1 MSELSKV
8 DIYRQI
14 DVLRQSLL
22 DLTMRN
28 QLLNFRPRSMTVEV
42 TEGELAEIYDR
53 LVLKKS
59 KRKLL
64 QFIPRADSE
73 TTTGA
78 SYNKNKGYKDRSP
91 GYNDN
96 THFENKEDHDSDV
109 DQKSPL
115 TGGSQTTTGK
125 SLSTTDNGIKKVDH
139 GDFSAD
145 ELVKEPQFQ
154 ENDLEDELSTSDD
167 IADDTEAPDEV
178 EVNSPDFSDTE
189 MDNEAL
195 APEESL
201 LWEAPS
207 LDQETLEKNKEIFL
221 STDLT
226 PSELQRRLF
235 YINQR
240 ARSMMEEQGYNILY
254 LAMGFLKWQ
263 ESNGTP
269 GDREAPLILIPVE
282 LERRRVKGSF
292 KLRWTGEDIIPNIS
306 LQAKLLDYGVE
317 IPDFEMPRT
326 QEGVDE
332 YLDQVNESIS
342 HEKGWE
348 VKDKVYL
355 GFFSFTKFVMYKD
368 LDPESWPEDMPLEEN
383 PLIKAIF
390 DPAEEELS
398 PGFQEDQVDVK
409 LSSED
414 VYHVMDAD
422 SSQIAVIED
431 VKHGRDLVV
440 EGPPGTGKSQTIVNL
455 IAELLARGNTVLF
468 VSEKMAALEV
478 VKGRLDR
485 VGLGE
490 FCLELH
496 SKKSQK
502 KDVLEKLESVLRN
515 PKPID
520 LSMDDDLST
529 IEELKSDLNEYVTL
543 LHSPYAKINWTP
555 YQLFGVK
562 ERSLHHFEKIGTK
575 MPRFVVKNS
584 KTCTLREWQ
593 RTINKFKE
601 LGELYKLVKPVSYNP
616 WKYTHPDPILP
627 AEEEEIETLLDETV
641 DTLHELNLKA
651 ENLSKISGV
660 NIPVTLEDTEH
671 LIATVEIISSFPSL
685 ERELI
690 LNTKW
695 DYDKLQ
701 VYNLIKSLE
710 EYKAK
715 TKGLKR
721 FKEGVL
727 DEDISSLLINF
738 QEQKPKLL
746 KFLSGDFKKAKKRI
760 GKLYLGKTPENDEVI
775 LQDLEE
781 LIKCQKL
788 QLKIRAQD
796 ELARSLFG
804 SHWKREESEAENLK
818 AISEWILKFRQALEE
833 GRITEKILIILDSA
847 QQYEIKQITRE
858 MHQDYDQILDY
869 INQLDSYLHFDPD
882 SALGNSLT
890 KSPIDYLVSQISLLK
905 VGLSGLQNWSRFSSS
920 RVECLETV
928 GKNLVELADKDE
940 IEATDIIPCLEGNFA
955 DSLLRS
961 LFLQEPSLSRFVGE
975 VHEKKINE
983 FRELDSKIIN
993 LNRFR
998 IAQELHQNRPSLSG
1012 TASPRSELGVLK
1024 SEFSRKR
1031 GHMPIR
1037 KLLSICGGI
1046 IQSIKPCFMMS
1057 PLSIAQY
1064 LDPYSVK
1071 NLRFDYV
1078 IFDEASQVKPE
1089 DALGALL
1096 RARCA
1101 VIMGDTRQLP
1111 PTSFFD
1117 ILIDVESDD
1126 YDLAV
1131 LADMESIL
1139 HLCKRSF
1146 PSKMLR
1152 WHYRSRHESL
1162 IAVSNQEF
1170 YDNHLLIY
1178 PSPSQDS
1185 EELGLKLVH
1194 LPETVYDRGKTATN
1208 RAEAKAVIKAVF
1220 DHYQKYGSTK
1230 SLGVGTFNVRQQQAI
1245 LEELELQL
1253 KLNPKMESYFKGNHG
1268 EHFFVKNLET
1278 IQGDERDV
1286 IMVSVGYGFDSEG
1299 NLSHNF
1305 GPVNQDGGE
1314 RRLNVLLTRAREKCL
1329 IFSNFRGR
1337 DLQLSSSAPFG
1348 LRALKEFLEYAE
1360 KKTLTQQDL
1369 VQNNADDAFEE
1380 AVSEFLTEHGYEIH
1394 RRVGCAGFR
1403 VDLAVVDPEYPGRYL
1418 LGIACDGP
1426 MYQTSRVAR
1435 DRDRLRQQILKGLGW
1450 RFYRLWST
1458 DWYRNR
1464 ADVQKRLLAIIEEL
1478 LKEERAEEVIPPVEE
1493 DGIDSPVEDLEDGES
1508 VISSTEDGTDQ
1519 EKDTD
1524 LSHVDEAV
1532 PPIPNGKGEID
1543 SPLNDLPPNDSSLND
1558 SPLDTS
1564 SLDETET
1571 HSKRLEIE
1579 EKEETNYSIENSTDF
1594 PELEE
1599 ILESEKEE
1607 SEKESSSDSQMR
1619 KEGKEE
1625 LSNYMICEDTG
1636 VPVSGDIHSQPVGD
1650 IARAAMKVVE
1660 VEGPIHYNEVV
1671 KRIRTYWGLSR
1682 AGRRVQTVM
1691 KEAINL
1697 GLMDGQIIQKG
1708 DFLYY
1713 KDAPVVV
1720 RRRTGNP
1727 PAKMDLISPEEIA
1740 AAVKI
1745 ILKSQYATQTDEL
1758 IREVS
1763 RLFGAKVTRG
1773 PAISRIK
1780 GVIDDLI
1787 QKGEIEER
1795 PDGMVDL
1802 IRE

>member
-8 DIYRQI
+8 DIYSQI

-42 TEGELAEIYDR
+42 KEGELAEIYDR

-64 QFIPRADSE
+64 QFIPRGESEGTSNSTDSTYRTTSFTTDEGDKDNNLTVRGQSNNRESTSTVDKRITIAD
-73 TTTGA
+73 G
-78 SYNKNKGYKDRSP
+78 
-91 GYNDN
+91 
-96 THFENKEDHDSDV
+96 EDLTSTAVYDKLV
-109 DQKSPL
+109 GEKSPEVNF
-115 TGGSQTTTGK
+115 QDD
-125 SLSTTDNGIKKVDH
+125 LSAMDAEATPTDFPDGT
-139 GDFSAD
+139 
-145 ELVKEPQFQ
+145 
-154 ENDLEDELSTSDD
+154 LEDLG
-167 IADDTEAPDEV
+167 
-178 EVNSPDFSDTE
+178 
-189 MDNEAL
+189 
-195 APEESL
+195 PEESSL

-263 ESNGTP
+263 ETNGTP

-292 KLRWTGEDIIPNIS
+292 KLRWTGEDIISNIS

-317 IPDFEMPRT
+317 LPDFEMPRT
-326 QEGVDE
+326 PEGVDE
-332 YLDQVNESIS
+332 YLDQVTESIS
-342 HEKGWE
+342 HEKNWE
-348 VKDKVYL
+348 VRDKVYL

-368 LDPESWPEDMPLEEN
+368 LDPDSWPEDMPLEEN

-390 DPAEEELS
+390 DPTEEELG
-398 PGFQEDQVDVK
+398 PGFQENQVDVK
-409 LSSED
+409 LSSEN

-478 VKGRLDR
+478 VKGRLDS

-515 PKPID
+515 PKPVD

-529 IEELKSDLNEYVTL
+529 IEELKSDINEYVTI
-543 LHSPYAKINWTP
+543 LHSPYAEIKWTP

-562 ERSLHHFEKIGTK
+562 EKSLHHFEKNDTR
-575 MPRFVVKNS
+575 MPRFTMDNS
-584 KTCTLREWQ
+584 ESCTLRQWQ

-601 LGELYKLVKPVSYNP
+601 LVELYKLVKPVSYNP
-616 WKYTHPDPILP
+616 WKSTRPDPILP
-627 AEEEEIETLLDETV
+627 AEEEEIETLLGKTIK
-641 DTLHELNLKA
+641 TLNELNLKA
-651 ENLSKISGV
+651 ETLSKISGV
-660 NIPVTLEDTEH
+660 KIPTTLEEMEH
-671 LIATVEIISSFPSL
+671 LIAAVEIISSFPSL

-710 EYKAK
+710 EFKSKAK
-715 TKGLKR
+715 GLRR
-721 FKEGVL
+721 FKKDVL
-727 DEDISSLLINF
+727 DEDIPSLLLSF

-760 GKLYLGKTPENDEVI
+760 GKLYQGKPPESDEII

-781 LIKCQKL
+781 LIRCQEL
-788 QLKIRAQD
+788 RLKIRKQD
-796 ELARSLFG
+796 DLARSLFG
-804 SHWKREESEAENLK
+804 SHWKAEESEAENLQE
-818 AISEWILKFRQALEE
+818 ISEWILKFRKALEE
-833 GRITEKILIILDSA
+833 GSITEKILIILDSA
-847 QQYEIKQITRE
+847 EQYEIRQTTQE
-858 MHQDYDQILDY
+858 MHQDYDQILQY
-869 INQLDSYLHFDPD
+869 ISQLDSFLHFKQD
-882 SALGNSLT
+882 SALGESLT
-890 KSPIDYLVSQISLLK
+890 KSPLDYLLSQISLLK
-905 VGLSGLQNWSRFSSS
+905 VGLSTLQNWSRFSSS
-920 RVECLETV
+920 RMECQETV
-928 GKNLVELADKDE
+928 GKNLVELVDKDE

-961 LFLQEPSLSRFVGE
+961 LFLEQPSLSRFVGD
-975 VHEKKINE
+975 VHEKKISE
-983 FRELDSKIIN
+983 FRELDRKIIT

-998 IAQELHQNRPSLSG
+998 IAQELHQNRPSLSS

-1046 IQSIKPCFMMS
+1046 IQTIKPCFMMS

-1170 YDNHLLIY
+1170 YDSHLLIY

-1185 EELGLKLVH
+1185 DELGLKLVH

-1208 RAEAKAVIKAVF
+1208 QAEAKAVIKAVF
-1220 DHYQKYGSTK
+1220 DHYKQYGDEK

-1253 KLNPKMESYFKGNHG
+1253 KLNPSMEKYFKSNQE

-1286 IMVSVGYGFDSEG
+1286 IMISVGYGFDSEG

-1329 IFSNFRGR
+1329 IFSNFRGH
-1337 DLQLSSSAPFG
+1337 DLQLSSNAPFG

-1360 KKTLTQQDL
+1360 KKTLRHREP
-1369 VQNNADDAFEE
+1369 VQTTADDAFEE
-1380 AVSEFLTEHGYEIH
+1380 AIYEFLSEHGYEIH
-1394 RRVGCAGFR
+1394 LRVGCAGFR

-1435 DRDRLRQQILKGLGW
+1435 DRDRLRQQILNGLGW
-1450 RFYRLWST
+1450 QFYSLWST

-1464 ADVQKRLLAIIEEL
+1464 AEVQKRLLAIIEEL
-1478 LKEERAEEVIPPVEE
+1478 LGEERPEEVIPPVEE
-1493 DGIDSPVEDLEDGES
+1493 MEIVSPVEEGEGEVSSTVEEIADDEHYDLPHEEDTAHVGES
-1508 VISSTEDGTDQ
+1508 ETSSPR
-1519 EKDTD
+1519 
-1524 LSHVDEAV
+1524 EADDITQMV
-1532 PPIPNGKGEID
+1532 EETGEISKLIGK
-1543 SPLNDLPPNDSSLND
+1543 SPEIGSTSEGSENIPQDIIE
-1558 SPLDTS
+1558 SPS
-1564 SLDETET
+1564 ET
-1571 HSKRLEIE
+1571 
-1579 EKEETNYSIENSTDF
+1579 KEVK
-1594 PELEE
+1594 
-1599 ILESEKEE
+1599 KEA
-1607 SEKESSSDSQMR
+1607 KD
-1619 KEGKEE
+1619 E
-1625 LSNYMICEDTG
+1625 LSDYMICEDTG
-1636 VPVSGDIHSQPVGD
+1636 IPVSGEFHNQPVGD
-1650 IARAAMKVVE
+1650 VARAAMKVVE
-1660 VEGPIHYNEVV
+1660 IEGPIHYDEVV
-1671 KRIRTYWGLSR
+1671 RRIRTCWGLSR
-1682 AGRRVQTVM
+1682 AGRRVQEVM

-1697 GLMDGQIIQKG
+1697 GLMDGQITQK
-1708 DFLYY
+1708 DEFLYY
-1713 KDAPVVV
+1713 KDAPIVV

-1740 AAVKI
+1740 AAVRI
-1745 ILKSQYATQTDEL
+1745 ILESQYATQVDEL
-1758 IREVS
+1758 VREVS

-1773 PAISRIK
+1773 PAIKRIK
-1780 GVIDDLI
+1780 KIINDMIHNGD
-1787 QKGEIEER
+1787 IEER
-1795 PDGMVDL
+1795 PDGMVDFV
-1802 IRE
+1802 RD

>member
-42 TEGELAEIYDR
+42 KEGELAEIYDR

-64 QFIPRADSE
+64 QFIPREESGETYQPTDSAHKN
-73 TTTGA
+73 A
-78 SYNKNKGYKDRSP
+78 SFNKDGEEESP
-91 GYNDN
+91 IIVMDQN
-96 THFENKEDHDSDV
+96 TS
-109 DQKSPL
+109 KSAS
-115 TGGSQTTTGK
+115 GI
-125 SLSTTDNGIKKVDH
+125 DNGNKIVD
-139 GDFSAD
+139 GENLTSPAVSD
-145 ELVKEPQFQ
+145 ELVIEK
-154 ENDLEDELSTSDD
+154 
-167 IADDTEAPDEV
+167 
-178 EVNSPDFSDTE
+178 SPE
-189 MDNEAL
+189 MDVHDDLSSDMDAELTDFPDTNGISEVL
-195 APEESL
+195 APEESSL
-201 LWEAPS
+201 LWESPS

-221 STDLT
+221 PTDLT

-263 ESNGTP
+263 ETNGTP

-292 KLRWTGEDIIPNIS
+292 KLRWTGEDIISNIS

-317 IPDFEMPRT
+317 LPDFEMART
-326 QEGVDE
+326 PEGVDE
-332 YLDQVNESIS
+332 YLDQVTEAIS
-342 HEKGWE
+342 HKKNWE
-348 VKDKVYL
+348 VRDKIYL

-390 DPAEEELS
+390 DPAEEEIG
-398 PGFQEDQVDVK
+398 PGFREDQVDMK

-431 VKHGRDLVV
+431 VKNGRDLVV

-478 VKGRLDR
+478 VKGRLDS

-515 PKPID
+515 PKPVD
-520 LSMDDDLST
+520 LPMDDDLNT

-543 LHSPYAKINWTP
+543 LHSPYAEIKWTP
-555 YQLFGVK
+555 YQFFGFK
-562 ERSLHHFEKIGTK
+562 EKALHHFEKNNAK
-575 MPRFVVKNS
+575 MPRFTMDNS
-584 KTCTLREWQ
+584 ESCTLREWQ

-616 WKYTHPDPILP
+616 WKFTRPDPILP
-627 AEEEEIETLLDETV
+627 AEEEEIENILVKTIGTLN
-641 DTLHELNLKA
+641 ELNLKA
-651 ENLSKISGV
+651 ETLSTISGV
-660 NIPVTLEDTEH
+660 KIPATLEEMEH
-671 LIATVEIISSFPSL
+671 LVAAVEIISSFPSL

-710 EYKAK
+710 EFKSKAK
-715 TKGLKR
+715 GLRR
-721 FKEGVL
+721 FKKEVL
-727 DEDISSLLINF
+727 DEDISSLLVAF

-760 GKLYLGKTPENDEVI
+760 GKLYQGKPPESDEII

-781 LIKCQKL
+781 LIRCQEL
-788 QLKIRAQD
+788 RLKIRNQD
-796 ELARSLFG
+796 DLARSLFG
-804 SHWKREESEAENLK
+804 SHWKAEESEAENLQD
-818 AISEWILKFRQALEE
+818 ISEWILKFRKALEE
-833 GRITEKILIILDSA
+833 GRITEKILIILDSVE
-847 QQYEIKQITRE
+847 QYEIKQITQE
-858 MHQDYDQILDY
+858 MHQDYDQILQY
-869 INQLDSYLHFDPD
+869 INQLDSFLHFDHD
-882 SALGNSLT
+882 SALGASLT
-890 KSPIDYLVSQISLLK
+890 KSPLDYLLSQISLLK
-905 VGLSGLQNWSRFSSS
+905 VGLSALQNWSRFSSS
-920 RVECLETV
+920 RMECLQTV
-928 GKNLVELADKDE
+928 GKNLVELVDRDE
-940 IEATDIIPCLEGNFA
+940 IEATDIIPCLEGNFS
-955 DSLLRS
+955 DSLLRN
-961 LFLQEPSLSRFVGE
+961 LFLEQPSISRFVGD
-975 VHEKKINE
+975 VHEKKISE
-983 FRELDSKIIN
+983 FRELDRKIIT

-998 IAQELHQNRPSLSG
+998 IAQELHQNRPSLSS

-1046 IQSIKPCFMMS
+1046 IQNIKPCFMMS

-1078 IFDEASQVKPE
+1078 VFDEASQVKPE

-1185 EELGLKLVH
+1185 QELGLKLVH

-1208 RAEAKAVIKAVF
+1208 REEAKTVIKSVF
-1220 DHYQKYGSTK
+1220 NHYKQYGDTK

-1253 KLNPKMESYFKGNHG
+1253 KLNPSMEKYFKTNQE

-1299 NLSHNF
+1299 RLSHNF

-1337 DLQLSSSAPFG
+1337 DLQLNSTAPFG

-1360 KKTLTQQDL
+1360 KKTLRQHDM
-1369 VQNNADDAFEE
+1369 VQTTADDAFEE
-1380 AVSEFLTEHGYEIH
+1380 AVFEFLSERGYEIH

-1450 RFYRLWST
+1450 RFHRLWST

-1464 ADVQKRLLAIIEEL
+1464 AEVQKRLLAIIEEL
-1478 LKEERAEEVIPPVEE
+1478 MGEERPLEVIPPVEE
-1493 DGIDSPVEDLEDGES
+1493 LEIVSPVEGEEGGGVSSTVEGEEGKLSSTVDEIPNDRTSDLPPVEDNIHVEENETSPPLRKTDDTAQIVEETVEISKSIGELGEKDSSIERSVNISEDIIDSPPGT
-1508 VISSTEDGTDQ
+1508 TEV
-1519 EKDTD
+1519 KK
-1524 LSHVDEAV
+1524 EA
-1532 PPIPNGKGEID
+1532 
-1543 SPLNDLPPNDSSLND
+1543 ND
-1558 SPLDTS
+1558 
-1564 SLDETET
+1564 
-1571 HSKRLEIE
+1571 
-1579 EKEETNYSIENSTDF
+1579 
-1594 PELEE
+1594 
-1599 ILESEKEE
+1599 
-1607 SEKESSSDSQMR
+1607 
-1619 KEGKEE
+1619 E
-1625 LSNYMICEDTG
+1625 LSDYTVCEDTG
-1636 VPVSGDIHSQPVGD
+1636 VQVSGEFHNQPVGD

-1660 VEGPIHYNEVV
+1660 IEGPIHYDELVR
-1671 KRIRTYWGLSR
+1671 RIRTYWGLSR
-1682 AGRRVQTVM
+1682 AGRRVQEVM
-1691 KEAINL
+1691 KEAIKL

-1727 PAKMDLISPEEIA
+1727 PAKMDLISPEEIE
-1740 AAVKI
+1740 AAVRI
-1745 ILKSQYATQTDEL
+1745 ILESQYATQTNEL
-1758 IREVS
+1758 VREVS

-1773 PAISRIK
+1773 PAITRIK
-1780 GVIDDLI
+1780 GVINDMI

-1795 PDGMVDL
+1795 PDGMVDF
-1802 IRE
+1802 IRK

>member
-64 QFIPRADSE
+64 QFIPRADFDTAKDASNVKNASYRDKNHRDNTHSE
-73 TTTGA
+73 DNENPNPDVDQNSHLTVENKTTTGTLLNSA
-78 SYNKNKGYKDRSP
+78 
-91 GYNDN
+91 
-96 THFENKEDHDSDV
+96 
-109 DQKSPL
+109 
-115 TGGSQTTTGK
+115 
-125 SLSTTDNGIKKVDH
+125 DNGIKKVDH
-139 GDFSAD
+139 ADFSAD
-145 ELVKEPQFQ
+145 ELVKESQFL
-154 ENDLEDELSTSDD
+154 ENDFEKELSTSELSTSDEVD
-167 IADDTEAPDEV
+167 VPDDV
-178 EVNSPDFSDTE
+178 EVKSHDSG
-189 MDNEAL
+189 MDNETF

-201 LWEAPS
+201 LWETPS
-207 LDQETLEKNKEIFL
+207 VDQETLEKNKEIFL

-254 LAMGFLKWQ
+254 LAMGFLKWH
-263 ESNGTP
+263 EGNGTP

-326 QEGVDE
+326 PEGVDE
-332 YLDQVNESIS
+332 YLEQVTESID

-383 PLIKAIF
+383 PLIKVIF
-390 DPAEEELS
+390 DPAEEEVT

-478 VKGRLDR
+478 VKGRLDS

-515 PKPID
+515 PKPIE

-543 LHSPYAKINWTP
+543 LHSPYAKIKLTP

-562 ERSLHHFEKIGTK
+562 EKSLHHFEKSGTK
-575 MPRFVVKNS
+575 MPRFVVENS
-584 KTCTLREWQ
+584 ETCTLREWQ

-627 AEEEEIETLLDETV
+627 AEEEEIENLLDETV
-641 DTLHELNLKA
+641 KTLHELTLKA
-651 ENLSKISGV
+651 ETLSKISGV
-660 NIPVTLEDTEH
+660 KIPVTLEDTEH
-671 LIATVEIISSFPSL
+671 LIAAVEIISSFPSL

-760 GKLYLGKTPENDEVI
+760 SKLYLGKTPENDEII

-788 QLKIRAQD
+788 QLKIMEQD

-858 MHQDYDQILDY
+858 MHQDYDQILEY

-882 SALGNSLT
+882 SALGDSLT
-890 KSPIDYLVSQISLLK
+890 KSPIDYLSSQISLLK

-920 RVECLETV
+920 RGECLETV

-961 LFLQEPSLSRFVGE
+961 LFLQEASLSRFVGE

-983 FRELDSKIIN
+983 FRELDRKIIN

-1046 IQSIKPCFMMS
+1046 IQTIKPCFMMS

-1117 ILIDVESDD
+1117 ILMDVESDD

-1178 PSPSQDS
+1178 PSPSKDS

-1253 KLNPKMESYFKGNHG
+1253 KLNPKMENYFKGNHG

-1337 DLQLSSSAPFG
+1337 DLQLSSNAPFG

-1360 KKTLTQQDL
+1360 KKTLAHQDL

-1426 MYQTSRVAR
+1426 MYQTSKVAR

-1450 RFYRLWST
+1450 RLYRLWST

-1464 ADVQKRLLAIIEEL
+1464 ADVQKRLLVIIEEL
-1478 LKEERAEEVIPPVEE
+1478 LKEDRAEEVIPPVE
-1493 DGIDSPVEDLEDGES
+1493 DVGIDSPVEDLEGEES
-1508 VISSTEDGTDQ
+1508 AISSTVEGTDY
-1519 EKDTD
+1519 EKGSDP
-1524 LSHVDEAV
+1524 SHVDEAV
-1532 PPIPNGKGEID
+1532 PSIPDGKGEID
-1543 SPLNDLPPNDSSLND
+1543 SQLNDSPSNVSSLND
-1558 SPLDTS
+1558 SQLDALPS
-1564 SLDETET
+1564 DETET
-1571 HSKRLEIE
+1571 HSKMLESE
-1579 EKEETNYSIENSTDF
+1579 GRNYSIENSTDF

-1599 ILESEKEE
+1599 ILESGKEK
-1607 SEKESSSDSQMR
+1607 SEKESSSGSQV
-1619 KEGKEE
+1619 KEDDKDE
-1625 LSNYMICEDTG
+1625 LSDYVICEDTG

-1650 IARAAMKVVE
+1650 VARAAMKVVE
-1660 VEGPIHYNEVV
+1660 VEGPIHYDEVV

-1682 AGRRVQTVM
+1682 AGRRVQAVM

-1758 IREVS
+1758 VREVS

-1795 PDGMVDL
+1795 PDGMVDI

>member
-14 DVLRQSLL
+14 DVLRQNLL

-42 TEGELAEIYDR
+42 KDADLAEIYDR
-53 LVLKKS
+53 LILKKS
-59 KRKLL
+59 GRKLL
-64 QFIPRADSE
+64 QFIPRSEKEETDTPQEDSHLE
-73 TTTGA
+73 QDNKESSPEDGPNPTPESIKEFPIEKTVEENLTTRANNLELEEEDLTTTTESELSEFDAISG
-78 SYNKNKGYKDRSP
+78 
-91 GYNDN
+91 
-96 THFENKEDHDSDV
+96 EDH
-109 DQKSPL
+109 
-115 TGGSQTTTGK
+115 
-125 SLSTTDNGIKKVDH
+125 
-139 GDFSAD
+139 
-145 ELVKEPQFQ
+145 
-154 ENDLEDELSTSDD
+154 
-167 IADDTEAPDEV
+167 
-178 EVNSPDFSDTE
+178 
-189 MDNEAL
+189 
-195 APEESL
+195 EESL

-221 STDLT
+221 ATDLT
-226 PSELQRRLF
+226 SAELQRRLF

-254 LAMGFLKWQ
+254 LALGFLKWQ
-263 ESNGTP
+263 DDNGNHGEYT
-269 GDREAPLILIPVE
+269 APLILVPVE
-282 LERRRVKGSF
+282 LERKRVKGSF
-292 KLRWTGEDIIPNIS
+292 KLRWTGEDIISNIS

-317 IPDFEMPRT
+317 LPDFEMPRT
-326 QEGVDE
+326 AEGINE
-332 YLDQVNESIS
+332 YLDHVREAVS
-342 HEKGWE
+342 HEKDWE
-348 VKDKVYL
+348 VTDNVFL

-390 DPAEEELS
+390 DPTDEEMG
-398 PGFQEDQVDVK
+398 PGFKEDQVDVK
-409 LSSED
+409 LSSKD

-431 VKHGRDLVV
+431 VKAGRDLVV

-502 KDVLEKLESVLRN
+502 KDVLQNLESVLHN
-515 PKPID
+515 PKPMD
-520 LSMDDDLST
+520 LDIEEDLST
-529 IEELKSDLNEYVTL
+529 IEELKSELNEYVTL
-543 LHSPYAKINWTP
+543 LHSPYAQIKWTP

-562 ERSLHHFEKIGTK
+562 ERSLHHFEKNETK
-575 MPRFVVKNS
+575 MPRFTVENGEK
-584 KTCTLREWQ
+584 CTLREWQ

-601 LGELYKLVKPVSYNP
+601 MGELYKLVKPIADNP
-616 WKYTHPDPILP
+616 WRSTRPDPILP
-627 AEEEEIETLLDETV
+627 AEEEEIESLLEKIIES
-641 DTLHELNLKA
+641 LNELNLKA
-651 ENLSKISGV
+651 ETLSKLSGV
-660 NIPVTLEDTEH
+660 SIPSTLEEMEH
-671 LIATVEIISSFPSL
+671 LIAAVEIICSFPSL

-690 LNTKW
+690 MNTQW

-701 VYNLIKSLE
+701 VYNLIKTLE
-710 EYKAK
+710 EYQTRKK
-715 TKGLKR
+715 SMER
-721 FKEGVL
+721 FKKGAL
-727 DEDISSLLINF
+727 DEDVTSLLLNF
-738 QEQKPKLL
+738 KEQKPKLL
-746 KFLSGDFKKAKKRI
+746 KFLSGDFKKTKKKI
-760 GKLYLGKTPENDEVI
+760 KKLYVGKAPEEEGTI

-781 LIKCQKL
+781 LIQCQEL
-788 QLKIRAQD
+788 RSTIRAED

-804 SHWKREESEAENLK
+804 SHWKAEDSEAETLK
-818 AISEWILKFRQALEE
+818 NISEWILKFRKALKE
-833 GRITEKILIILDSA
+833 GRITEKILIILDSVE
-847 QQYEIKQITRE
+847 QYEIRKITSG
-858 MHQDYDQILDY
+858 MHRVYDQILKY
-869 INQLDSYLHFDPD
+869 IEQLDSYLHFEPD
-882 SALGNSLT
+882 SALGKSLV
-890 KSPIDYLVSQISLLK
+890 KIPIDHLSSQISLLK
-905 VGLSGLQNWSRFSSS
+905 SGLPSLQNWSRFNSS
-920 RVECLETV
+920 RAECLETV
-928 GKNLVELADKDE
+928 GKNLVELVDKDE
-940 IEATDIIPCLEGNFA
+940 IAAEDIVPCLEGNFA
-955 DSLLRS
+955 DSLLHN
-961 LFLQEPSLSRFVGE
+961 LFLEEPSLSRFVGE
-975 VHEKKINE
+975 VHEKKIDE
-983 FRELDSKIIN
+983 FRELDQKIIN
-993 LNRFR
+993 LNRYR
-998 IAQELHQNRPSLSG
+998 IAQKLHQNRPSLSS

-1037 KLLSICGGI
+1037 KLLSLCGGI
-1046 IQSIKPCFMMS
+1046 IQTIKPCFMMS

-1117 ILIDVESDD
+1117 IMLDVESDD

-1178 PSPSQDS
+1178 PSPEKDS
-1185 EELGLKLVH
+1185 EELGLKLIH
-1194 LPETVYDRGKTATN
+1194 LPDTVYDRGKTATN

-1220 DHYQKYGSTK
+1220 DHYQKYGNTK

-1253 KLNPKMESYFKGNHG
+1253 KLNPSMEKYFKEDHG

-1286 IMVSVGYGFDSEG
+1286 ILVSVGYGFDAEG
-1299 NLSHNF
+1299 RLSHNF
-1305 GPVNQDGGE
+1305 GPVNQEGGE

-1329 IFSNFRGR
+1329 IFSNFRGK
-1337 DLQLSSSAPFG
+1337 DLHLNSSAPFG

-1360 KKTLTQQDL
+1360 DKTLSQEEHLPNTA
-1369 VQNNADDAFEE
+1369 NEAFEN
-1380 AVSEFLTEHGYEIH
+1380 AVYEFLTENGYEIH

-1418 LGIACDGP
+1418 LGISCDGP

-1450 RFYRLWST
+1450 NLHRLWAT

-1464 ADVQKRLLAIIEEL
+1464 VEVQKRLLATIEEL
-1478 LKEERAEEVIPPVEE
+1478 LQEERADEVIPPVE
-1493 DGIDSPVEDLEDGES
+1493 VETVLTEEVSSDLAE
-1508 VISSTEDGTDQ
+1508 
-1519 EKDTD
+1519 
-1524 LSHVDEAV
+1524 
-1532 PPIPNGKGEID
+1532 EID
-1543 SPLNDLPPNDSSLND
+1543 SQLEEGVPETDSLSPTNEITDLNPVESEKSVTTSDQQDEEKP
-1558 SPLDTS
+1558 TS
-1564 SLDETET
+1564 S
-1571 HSKRLEIE
+1571 SA
-1579 EKEETNYSIENSTDF
+1579 DF

-1599 ILESEKEE
+1599 VLELQKETSTPENEDTSEGGL
-1607 SEKESSSDSQMR
+1607 SE
-1619 KEGKEE
+1619 
-1625 LSNYMICEDTG
+1625 YMVCEDTG
-1636 VPVSGDIHSQPVGD
+1636 VPVSGEFHNQPVGD

-1660 VEGPIHYNEVV
+1660 VEGPIHYDELV
-1671 KRIRTYWGLSR
+1671 KRIRTFWGLSR
-1682 AGRRVQTVM
+1682 AGRRVKSVM
-1691 KEAINL
+1691 KEAITL
-1697 GLMDGQIIQKG
+1697 GVMDGQIIQKG
-1708 DFLYY
+1708 EFLYY

-1740 AAVKI
+1740 GAVRI
-1745 ILKSQYATQTDEL
+1745 ILESQYATQKDEL
-1758 IREVS
+1758 IKEVS

-1773 PAISRIK
+1773 PAINRIK
-1780 GVIDDLI
+1780 GVIEDMI

-1795 PDGMVDL
+1795 PDGMVDF
-1802 IRE
+1802 IREEMIQN